1 MSTAARPPGAGRR
14 CVMWH
19 DRRIVEL
26 FEIEHPIVLAPMA
39 GLGTVELAAAVSS
52 AGGLGSIGCAVM
64 APELIAKSVAELR
77 RSTPKPIN
85 LNFFCHDPA
94 KADAARERAWH
105 EKLSFYYR
113 GLGIEAATS
122 TPRFDLT
129 PFGDAACAAIEE
141 VRPEVVSF
149 HFGLPEPGMVDRVKA
164 AGCKVISSA
173 TTVDEACW
181 LEKHGADAII
191 AQGYEAGG
199 HRGMFLDSD
208 RKRAVASQSG
218 TFALVPQVADAVR
231 VPVIAA
237 GGIGDGRGITA
248 AFALGAAG
256 VQVGTAFL
264 LCPEAATPPLY
275 REALRNARVNQT
287 VVTNVFSGR
296 SARVLVNRLADE
308 IGPWSDAAPDFP
320 LPMGELPPLRA
331 AAEQN
336 GSTDFTPLWS
346 GQAAALAREMPAKM
360 LIDILVREASKFAG
374 FAAVGTLATANDIQA
389 PKRAR

>member
-1 MSTAARPPGAGRR
+1 
-14 CVMWH
+14 MWP
-19 DRRIVEL
+19 DRRVVEL
-26 FEIEHPIVLAPMA
+26 FEIDHPIVLAPMA
-39 GLGTVELAAAVSS
+39 GLGTVQLAAAVSN
-52 AGGLGSIGCAVM
+52 AGGLGSIGCATM
-64 APELIAKSVAELR
+64 APEIVAKSFGELR
-77 RSTPKPIN
+77 QLTTKPIN

-94 KADAARERAWH
+94 KPDAARERAWH
-105 EKLSFYYR
+105 EKLSSYYR
-113 GLGIEAATS
+113 ELSIEAATL
-122 TPRFDLT
+122 TPRLDLAPFDDT
-129 PFGDAACAAIEE
+129 ACAVVED

-149 HFGLPEPGMVDRVKA
+149 HFGLPAPRLVDRVKS

-199 HRGMFLDSD
+199 HRGTFLDSD
-208 RKRAVASQSG
+208 RKCAVASQAG
-218 TFALVPQVADAVR
+218 TFALVPQVADAVS

-237 GGIGDGRGITA
+237 GGIADGRGIAA
-248 AFALGAAG
+248 AFVLGAAA

-264 LCPEAATPPLY
+264 LCAESATPPLY

-296 SARVLVNRLADE
+296 PARVLVNRLAAE

-336 GSTDFTPLWS
+336 GRTDFTPLWS

-360 LIDILVREASKFAG
+360 LIDILVQEATRLG
-374 FAAVGTLATANDIQA
+374 GG
-389 PKRAR
+389 